1 MKTSYRTHSCG
12 ALRAVDEKDEVTLSG
27 WANSVRNQG
36 GVLFVDLR
44 DRYGITQVTFRGDKD
59 AALLKAAERVRPA
72 WVLQVRGNV
81 LLRPEEAVN
90 PNMDTGDIEVE
101 VQHLQVLSE
110 AEPPP
115 FPLHE
120 HTEVSQEVRLRHRY
134 LDLRRARM
142 TEILSD
148 RARMASTIRRGLES
162 QGFIDIETP
171 TLVRSTPEGARD
183 YLVPSRMQPGRFYAL
198 PQSPQIF
205 KQLLMVG
212 GQDRYYQFAR
222 CYRDEDLRA
231 DRQPEFTQVDLEA
244 SFVSP
249 EDVYG
254 FLEPVVAELIHEF
267 HGREVAR
274 PFRRMAYHEAMERFG
289 CDKPDLRNPLELRD
303 LSTEAAALGFR
314 VFESVLGSGGIVK
327 ALVGPGAAALS
338 RKEIDALEAEAKSM
352 GAAGLA
358 WAKITEDGATGPI
371 SKFLKSP
378 GGAAFVAAA
387 EAKPGDLLMCAAG
400 SSTVVHRVLS
410 ALRDRVAARLDLVDT
425 GRTEVLWVTD
435 FPLLEWNEESER
447 FLSMHHPFTMP
458 VEEDLPVVFEAAG
471 MDPTNWDRET
481 LAAIRTQAYDLVIDG
496 VEMGSGSVR
505 IHRKDV
511 QRAAFGLLGFDAA
524 EIERRFGWFVR
535 ALQHGTP
542 PHGGFAI
549 GFDRLV
555 MTLLGEDS
563 IQDVIAFP
571 KTMTAADLMCRA
583 PAAVETEQLDE
594 LGVQLAP
601 EAQATVEAS
610 AQESEAEP
618 TA

>member
-59 AALLKAAERVRPA
+59 AELLKAAERVRPE

-471 MDPTNWDRET
+471 MDPTNWDREK

>member
-59 AALLKAAERVRPA
+59 AELLKAAERVRPE

-471 MDPTNWDRET
+471 MDPTNWDREK

-583 PAAVETEQLDE
+583 PAAVETEQLAE
-594 LGVQLAP
+594 LGIQLAP
-601 EAQATVEAS
+601 EVQAAVEAGLS
-610 AQESEAEP
+610 EGEAEP